1 MSTTAVATTTATAA
15 DAKKFELGRKKLTRQ
30 LWDQY
35 FENCKEIK
43 RLQAWCEDFEKEL
56 ATASGDAQEYTLDG
70 KVVATH
76 LRNGNFAEKRF
87 AGEQPVLFEKY
98 RRMVTELKFDRT
110 LFAQEN
116 PELFEEY
123 RARRFLVKPAATHR
137 AG

>member
-1 MSTTAVATTTATAA
+1 MSTTAVATTAATEL
-15 DAKKFELGRKKLTRQ
+15 KRYELGKKKLTRA

-56 ATASGDAQEYTLDG
+56 ATASGDAHEYLLDG

-87 AGEQPVLFEKY
+87 AGEQPGLFQKY
-98 RRMVTELKFDRT
+98 QRPVTELKFDRT

-116 PELFEEY
+116 PELFEAY